1 MKARQPASKFT
12 GYYIA
17 LIALIVAAIYSFV
30 IFSRIAGP
38 QHVVL
43 DPDQH
48 GNLAYGILKN
58 HSFSYYPDPQPT
70 VERGPAY
77 PAFIALVLIVTN
89 DWWPYSVQLAQ
100 CILFAL
106 ICLMVYWM
114 SSVLWNR
121 QAGAVIALICAI
133 HPLLIW
139 YTSRIWVETISTFL
153 FTSLIAASLYFHLRP
168 TLARAALVG
177 CVLAASA
184 LCKATFLVY
193 TPLVPILLLVIR
205 GRKDIRLIAASLL
218 VAIALIS
225 PWTYRNWRLTGH
237 FIPIHV
243 RTGFNVRVGDRLVE
257 AYASSPFSLAKLWE
271 NTASIST
278 TRSKLTGMQRWQREM
293 RLDEILARESKETYR
308 RHPWFL
314 PRKILLDAW
323 MFWTLGETNKK
334 SLVIS
339 ILLVPLAILFARSTI
354 MIVRTG
360 KARSIQGMH
369 VAMVLVYYAMHLPIQ
384 AIARYSIVLV
394 PTMLMYALAPIIE
407 PFVGRIT
414 RVEGERK
421 RQA

>member
-1 MKARQPASKFT
+1 MKVRQLASKCT
-12 GYYIA
+12 RYYIA

-30 IFSRIAGP
+30 IFPGIAGP

-43 DPDQH
+43 DPDGH
-48 GNLAYGILKN
+48 GKLAYGILKN

-77 PAFIALVLIVTN
+77 PAFIALVLAVTN
-89 DWWPYSVQLAQ
+89 DWWPYSVQAAQ

-106 ICLMVYWM
+106 MCLMVYWV
-114 SSVLWNR
+114 SGVLWNR
-121 QAGAVIALICAI
+121 QVGAVVSLICAI

-139 YTSRIWVETISTFL
+139 YTSRIWVETASTFL
-153 FTSLIAASLYFHLRP
+153 FTSMIAASLYFSLRP

-193 TPLVPILLLVIR
+193 LPLVPALLLIIK
-205 GRKDIRLIAASLL
+205 GRKDIHLIAASLL

-243 RTGFNVRVGDRLVE
+243 RTGFNIRVGDRLVE
-257 AYASSPFSLAKLWE
+257 AYASSPFSLGKLWE
-271 NTASIST
+271 NTASIT
-278 TRSKLTGMQRWQREM
+278 DTRNKLYRLPRWQREM
-293 RLDEILARESKETYR
+293 RLDEILARESRETYR

-323 MFWTLGETNKK
+323 MFWTLGETNSK

-339 ILLVPLAILFARSTI
+339 VLLVPLAILFARSAI

-360 KARSIQGMH
+360 KFRSIQGMH
-369 VAMVLVYYAMHLPIQ
+369 VAMVLVYYALHLPIQ

-394 PTMLMYALAPIIE
+394 PTMLMYALAPIFE
-407 PFVGRIT
+407 SVLGKRAAA
-414 RVEGERK
+414 VKGEGVV
-421 RQA
+421 